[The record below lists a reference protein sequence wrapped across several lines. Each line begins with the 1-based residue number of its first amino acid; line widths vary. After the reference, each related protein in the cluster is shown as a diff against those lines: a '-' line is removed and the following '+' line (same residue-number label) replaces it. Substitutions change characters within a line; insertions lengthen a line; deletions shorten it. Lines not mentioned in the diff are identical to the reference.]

1 MALRNCVFGVLI
13 CCCLVGS
20 CTANTYAEPYSCYVD
35 VCNEGS
41 DAQFC
46 DEVIRHC
53 RLCDEVRDDCFSRL
67 QTCNCSQF
75 CSEHKLRLD
84 IEKLRVGGCQV
95 PSPPQHGRYTVNT
108 TTVPLGATLAVVC
121 EAEYTVRN
129 EHPMRCS
136 NFSTWTGR
144 PTTCEV
150 WGCQVPSPPEHG
162 RYTVNTIT
170 VPLGAT
176 LTVICDAE
184 YTVRNEHPMR
194 CSNFSTWTGCPTTCE
209 GSQTDWQTRALIA
222 VVVILCISLVMNIT
236 CLVQKYRNKCLFKR
250 EKKRSQANNEHQPLM
265 GRNKIESQTDI
276 NTALPS
282 APPMQYGI
290 DVEGSLNNGNCRHD
304 TNTATN
310 PDKGH
315 ISYTCINSED
325 ETSGI
330 KNSSNASDGKML
342 FQIYVITGTP
352 EPTNQSPKEPDGV
365 AKQPD
370 NFSVADQPDS
380 KIITKSMGG
389 SIPDASPKGPVVQ
402 PEGEGLGSW
411 DP

>member
-84 IEKLRVGGCQV
+84 IEKLR
-95 PSPPQHGRYTVNT
+95 
-108 TTVPLGATLAVVC
+108 
-121 EAEYTVRN
+121 
-129 EHPMRCS
+129 
-136 NFSTWTGR
+136 
-144 PTTCEV
+144 V